1 MSKKDWER
9 KRLDLIWAGIRILSL
24 MTKPTH
30 FFLRLLSHML
40 NTPTVME
47 AGYTGI
53 EDSNTLVDGALQNTA
68 QQNPVPLLTPTLGKA
83 SSNTRNTGFG
93 FRYGAACNEK
103 W

>member
-9 KRLDLIWAGIRILSL
+9 KRLDLIWAGIRILTL

-30 FFLRLLSHML
+30 FFLGLLSHMF
-40 NTPTVME
+40 NTPSVME
-47 AGYTGI
+47 ARHTEI
-53 EDSNTLVDGALQNTA
+53 EASSPAGGGSL
-68 QQNPVPLLTPTLGKA
+68 QNPVPLLTPTLGEA
-83 SSNTRNTGFG
+83 SSNKRNTGFG